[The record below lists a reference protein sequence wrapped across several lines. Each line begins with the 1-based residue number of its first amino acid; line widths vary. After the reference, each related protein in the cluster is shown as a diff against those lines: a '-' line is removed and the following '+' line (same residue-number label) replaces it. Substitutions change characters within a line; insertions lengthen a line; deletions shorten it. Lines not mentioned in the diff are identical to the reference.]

1 MIVVLGIAPAVISV
15 NPVTGGGATQTFSLT
30 YSGGATYALGWV
42 QVLIAVAFN
51 GGQQPF
57 CFLHYDRGG
66 NGLWLYGE
74 GGFFIGPVTPGTVSN
89 ALQNSFCAIDTQH
102 TTVTGSGKNLTVNAA
117 VVFKTP
123 GARNVYMRALNLA
136 GIDTGWVQIGTWTAG
151 AAPIEGMTLLPASGA
166 GSVQTFQLTYPAPS
180 GFGGISFG
188 WVQFLVAAA
197 SNGGGQ
203 PFCFLHYDRGG
214 NGLWMY
220 SSDSGFFVGPVAPG
234 TASTLLNSNACSI
247 NTAGTTVSY
256 VGGNLVLNVPVTMKA
271 PMAGAKQTFMRT
283 LDVLTRDT
291 GWVPTGTWT
300 IP

>member
-1 MIVVLGIAPAVISV
+1 VVLTATPTVISV
-15 NPVTGGGATQTFSLT
+15 NPDYGVGGTQTFLLA
-30 YSGGATYALGWV
+30 YSGGSTYPLGWV
-42 QVLIAVAFN
+42 QMLIAAAAD
-51 GGQQPF
+51 GGGQPF

-66 NGLWLYGE
+66 NGLWLYG
-74 GGFFIGPVTPGTVSN
+74 GGNFFVGPVTPGTVSN
-89 ALQNSFCAIDTQH
+89 TLQNSFCAIDTEHSYVAGNGNDLNVFVQ
-102 TTVTGSGKNLTVNAA
+102 VIFKAA
-117 VVFKTP
+117 GTRKI
-123 GARNVYMRALNLA
+123 YMRALNIA
-136 GIDTGWVQIGTWTAG
+136 GMETGWVEKGQWTAA
-151 AAPIEGMTLLPASGA
+151 AAPTEIMTLAPGSGT
-166 GSVQTFQLTYPAPS
+166 GPVQTFQLMYPAPS
-180 GFGGISFG
+180 GFEGISFG
-188 WVQFLVAAA
+188 WVQFLIAAA

-220 SSDSGFFVGPVAPG
+220 SSDSGFFLGPVSPG
-234 TASTLLNSNACSI
+234 TPSTLLNSSACSI

-271 PMAGAKQTFMRT
+271 QMSGAKQTFMRT